1 MLSGRGGRGRLH
13 KSAGTHKTLKDILP
27 PGRWAKVAELGSS
40 PDVQDEECG
49 HDGIDTVTE
58 SFHPLFAERC
68 VQINTEGLH
77 IVSWRL
83 PVACDMPREENSLGG
98 GLSDQCGYHC
108 PLLQG
113 DRNKQVRR

>member
-1 MLSGRGGRGRLH
+1 M
-13 KSAGTHKTLKDILP
+13 
-27 PGRWAKVAELGSS
+27 GSS

-83 PVACDMPREENSLGG
+83 PVACDMPREGNSLGG
-98 GLSDQCGYHC
+98 GLSVFSKGTGINRSRGEMMQ
-108 PLLQG
+108 
-113 DRNKQVRR
+113 RF